1 MQFNGSLKAKERVL
15 SHLHKKR
22 YLLYIY
28 KHHVISVIRN
38 LFTKPNK
45 HKMNRNVFLKRSA
58 LSAAALASLPAFAHF
73 SSKEGK
79 GDKPL
84 EPKIVRSGEGKQVN
98 VIGDKQT
105 FKLTSKD
112 TNGLFTLIE
121 EVNPPGTMIPPHVHT
136 NEDEIFKVLEGEL
149 EVTVGDETTI
159 LKAGD
164 LAFAPKNVPHTWK
177 VVGDQDCKTILSVFP
192 AGLELMFEELG
203 NLPPGPPDFAK
214 VSEICGRYG
223 ISFLA

>member
-1 MQFNGSLKAKERVL
+1 
-15 SHLHKKR
+15 
-22 YLLYIY
+22 
-28 KHHVISVIRN
+28 
-38 LFTKPNK
+38 
-45 HKMNRNVFLKRSA
+45 MNRNAFLKRSA

-73 SSKEGK
+73 SSKNEK
-79 GDKPL
+79 NDQPL
-84 EPKIVRSGEGKQVN
+84 NPKIVRQGEGQQVN
-98 VIGDKQT
+98 VLGDQQT
-105 FKLTSKD
+105 FKLTSED

-203 NLPPGPPDFAK
+203 NLPAGPPDFAK
-214 VSEICGRYG
+214 ISEICGRYG
-223 ISFLA
+223 ITFLT

>member
-1 MQFNGSLKAKERVL
+1 M
-15 SHLHKKR
+15 
-22 YLLYIY
+22 
-28 KHHVISVIRN
+28 
-38 LFTKPNK
+38 
-45 HKMNRNVFLKRSA
+45 MNRNDFLKRSA

-73 SSKEGK
+73 SSKDEK
-79 GDKPL
+79 TL
-84 EPKIVRSGEGKQVN
+84 NPKIVRNGQGKQVN
-98 VIGDKQT
+98 VIGDQQT
-105 FKLTSKD
+105 FKLTGAD
-112 TNGLFTLIE
+112 TNGQFTLIE

-192 AGLELMFEELG
+192 AGLESMFEELG
-203 NLPPGPPDFAK
+203 GLPPGPPDFAK
-214 VSEICGRYG
+214 ISEICSRYG
-223 ISFLA
+223 ITFLT